1 MSEETR
7 NELQKILFEAPEFI
21 VEKYFKDDLGNSF
34 NCTSYQKEALR
45 KILLRENNKFIIAA
59 ATQSGKSEVISIIA
73 CLLALMSP
81 NERIAVVSYTEDQSK
96 IIFDKAKKHL
106 VEDNEFIKSKIDS
119 GKEFS
124 RKTIHLKNGGQIKC
138 YSSGV
143 SEFGS
148 ESLLGFNATVLIVD
162 ESASI
167 ADDIYSTK
175 IIRMLGAARQQ
186 KLLIESGTPH
196 AKNHFYKSWCDQ
208 TYTRFHWPWEL
219 AVNEGQMSREII
231 EMQRRNMTPLQF
243 QMFYEAQFPEQTDR
257 GLFNLKE
264 IERNIIEP
272 TLEFQGEKILSVD
285 VARFGAD
292 RTVMTLVDRIDESY
306 FVRGIEV
313 FEKLSTMET
322 TGHII
327 NLNKKFHFDEIVVDS
342 TGLGGGV
349 VDRLKEQGI
358 YVTGLIVGG
367 SPDDKEVFANRKAE
381 LYAKAKTL
389 FEEGKLKIIR
399 KQQLIDELLAI
410 ETEYTSEGKLRIV
423 DPRKS
428 PDYADSLVYSL
439 AAKSSESFDEPIW

>member
-1 MSEETR
+1 MQLSQEKIS
-7 NELQKILFEAPEFI
+7 ELQKVMFEAPEFI
-21 VEKYFKDDLGNSF
+21 AEKYFKDDLGDAF
-34 NCTSYQKEALR
+34 KCTSYQKEALR
-45 KILLRENNKFIIAA
+45 KIFLRENTRFIIAA

-73 CLLALMSP
+73 SLLALMSS
-81 NERIAVVSYTEDQSK
+81 NERIAIVSYTESQSM

-106 VEDNEFIKSKIDS
+106 VEDNEFIKSKINS
-119 GKEFS
+119 SKEFS
-124 RKTIHLKNGGQIKC
+124 RKTIHLKNGSQIKC

-285 VARFGAD
+285 VARFGLQTSHT
-292 RTVMTLVDRIDESY
+292 RHY
-306 FVRGIEV
+306 
-313 FEKLSTMET
+313 ST
-322 TGHII
+322 
-327 NLNKKFHFDEIVVDS
+327 DS
-342 TGLGGGV
+342 HAW
-349 VDRLKEQGI
+349 Q
-358 YVTGLIVGG
+358 
-367 SPDDKEVFANRKAE
+367 
-381 LYAKAKTL
+381 
-389 FEEGKLKIIR
+389 
-399 KQQLIDELLAI
+399 
-410 ETEYTSEGKLRIV
+410 
-423 DPRKS
+423 
-428 PDYADSLVYSL
+428 
-439 AAKSSESFDEPIW
+439 

>member
-1 MSEETR
+1 MSQEKITG
-7 NELQKILFEAPEFI
+7 LQKVMFEAPEFI
-21 VEKYFKDDLGNSF
+21 AEKYFRDDLGNPF
-34 NCTSYQKEALR
+34 KCTSYQKDALR
-45 KILLRENNKFIIAA
+45 KIFLRENNKFIIAA

-73 CLLALMSP
+73 CFLALMSS
-81 NERIAVVSYTEDQSK
+81 NERIAIVSYTEDQSK

-124 RKTIHLKNGGQIKC
+124 RKTIHLKNGSQIKC

-175 IIRMLGAARQQ
+175 IIRMLGSARQQ

-208 TYTRFHWPWEL
+208 SYTRFHWPWEL
-219 AVNEGQMSREII
+219 AVNEGQMSGEIV

-243 QMFYEAQFPEQTDR
+243 QMFYKAQFPEQSER

-272 TLEFQGEKILSVD
+272 TLEFQGNKILGVD
-285 VARFGAD
+285 VARFGTD
-292 RTVMTLVDRIDESY
+292 KTILTLVDKIDETY
-306 FVRGIEV
+306 CVREIKV
-313 FEKLSTMET
+313 FEKMDTMAT
-322 TGHII
+322 AGHVV
-327 NLNKKFHFDEIVVDS
+327 NLNKKFCFDEIVVDA
-342 TGLGGGV
+342 TGLGVGV
-349 VDRLKEQGI
+349 VDRLKEQNI
-358 YVTGLIVGG
+358 YVTELIVGG
-367 SPDDKEVFANRKAE
+367 AAEEKEAFANLKAE
-381 LYAKAKTL
+381 LYAKAKNL
-389 FEEGKLKIIR
+389 FEENKLKII
-399 KQQLIDELLAI
+399 KNQCLIDELLKI
-410 ETEYTSEGKLRIV
+410 DVEYTSEGKMKIV

-428 PDYADSLVYSL
+428 PDYADSLVYALS
-439 AAKSSESFDEPIW
+439 ANCVESFNEGIW